1 MYTNPSSPQSIR
13 YVREALEKT
22 IAPELQSDKAK
33 VVLAMIQT
41 ILASV
46 EKRIPVEI
54 QYMADECNR
63 MRAILAE
70 ARKRAEGVDSEA
82 AAEVRAAAAAVAA
95 LPEFPPQASSAA
107 VTDAY
112 REASAQFT
120 RALGALHGLIAD
132 GVEGAPEL
140 LQQARAY
147 VALRFARDMQA
158 VYAMEGGLIGKG

>member
-33 VVLAMIQT
+33 VVHAMIQT
-41 ILASV
+41 ILASI
-46 EKRIPVEI
+46 EKRIPVEM

-70 ARKRAEGVDSEA
+70 AGKRAQGVDSES

-95 LPEFPPQASSAA
+95 LPEFPPQASTAEIN
-107 VTDAY
+107 DAY

-132 GVEGAPEL
+132 GVEGAPAL
-140 LQQARAY
+140 LQEARSY
-147 VALRFARDMQA
+147 VALRFARDMEA

>member
-33 VVLAMIQT
+33 VVLAMVQT

-46 EKRIPVEI
+46 EKRIPVEM

-70 ARKRAEGVDSEA
+70 AGRRAEGVASEA
-82 AAEVRAAAAAVAA
+82 AAEVRDAAAAVVA
-95 LPEFPPQASSAA
+95 LPEFPPQASA
-107 VTDAY
+107 TEINNAY

-120 RALGALHGLIAD
+120 RALGALHGLIAE
-132 GVEGAPEL
+132 GVEGAAAL
-140 LQQARAY
+140 LQEARAY
-147 VALRFARDMQA
+147 VALRYQRDMQS